1 MKKQKICIIG
11 DGLSGLTTALALKNL
26 NLDIDIYYKKK
37 NKKFADKRTTA
48 ISESNYKYLI
58 KYLSPK
64 NRSSFWSCK
73 KINLFYEDQNKYSN
87 FLNYEE
93 KKNHLM
99 HIVENKNFK
108 NSLLATLKKQKN
120 VNLIN
125 KEIKVVDQ
133 KDSFILTNKKIYYDL
148 IILCLGSQAD
158 LYSIVKN
165 NRSIVKDY
173 KEIAI
178 TGSVQHKIRI
188 NNPSQY
194 FLNEGPLAILPFKK
208 KMFSFVWSVNKSFFA
223 DQEKEM
229 KTLINKKLIKIL
241 GNKSKIKI
249 LNIQSFPIFLK
260 LKTKYYKKNILIL
273 GEGLH
278 SIHPI
283 AGQGFNLVVRDIKKI
298 EELISK
304 NLQLGLA
311 LKNSFILKEFYD
323 ERNPENTLIGIG
335 VDLTNE
341 FFKKN
346 KYMRNMKNN
355 LLKNV
360 GSFQSLKRITRYVSD
375 KGIYF

>member
-1 MKKQKICIIG
+1 
-11 DGLSGLTTALALKNL
+11 
-26 NLDIDIYYKKK
+26 
-37 NKKFADKRTTA
+37 
-48 ISESNYKYLI
+48 
-58 KYLSPK
+58 
-64 NRSSFWSCK
+64 
-73 KINLFYEDQNKYSN
+73 
-87 FLNYEE
+87 
-93 KKNHLM
+93 M